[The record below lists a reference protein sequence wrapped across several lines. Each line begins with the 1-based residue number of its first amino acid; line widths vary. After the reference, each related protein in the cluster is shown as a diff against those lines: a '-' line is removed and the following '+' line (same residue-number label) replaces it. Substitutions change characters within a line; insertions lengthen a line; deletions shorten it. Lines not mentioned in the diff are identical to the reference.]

1 MIFVMVVLCGVV
13 GCGLGYFFGYR
24 SKGLL
29 RIRHLLDVKTAF
41 AADGDGPKRLIVG
54 GSDVLYS
61 FDTDRIGE
69 ETGIRTVNFGLNVG
83 LGMGFLLDV
92 ARENV
97 KPGDEVVLCLAY
109 SLYFKPSYDVFAYE
123 YYRMFRKRELRRF
136 SWRRQ
141 MYYLLGNFKLNM
153 AYRQKQFELAESGAY
168 VRVRGSELEAC
179 KNKPLVFP
187 TQFTRTA
194 AVRDLE
200 QFCQWCA
207 DQDVVVRV
215 TYTSTLRFDVYD
227 ESSYLRELQAYLTAN
242 YEVIGEPWDYLVPH
256 EQIFNSVYH
265 VNEAGQRARTELFLR
280 EVRGGEVGC
289 PSVMRMS

>member
-1 MIFVMVVLCGVV
+1 MIFVMVVLVCGVL

-29 RIRHLLDVKTAF
+29 RIRHLLDVKMAF
-41 AADGDGPKRLIVG
+41 AADVAGPKRLIVG

-61 FDTDRIGE
+61 FDTDRISAA
-69 ETGIRTVNFGLNVG
+69 TGVRTVNFGLNVG

-92 ARENV
+92 ARKNV

-136 SWRRQ
+136 SWRQ
-141 MYYLLGNFKLNM
+141 QVYYLLGNVKLNM

-168 VRVRGSELEAC
+168 VRVRGSELEAR
-179 KNKPLVFP
+179 KNTPLVFP
-187 TQFTRTA
+187 AQFKRTA

-207 DQDVVVRV
+207 DRDVVVRV
-215 TYTSTLRFDVYD
+215 TYPSTLRFDVY
-227 ESSYLRELQAYLTAN
+227 EASPYLRELQAYLMAN
-242 YEVIGEPWDYLVPH
+242 YEVIGEPGDYLVTH

-265 VNEAGQRARTELFLR
+265 VNEAGQRARTERFLR
-280 EVRGGEVGC
+280 EVEEAELGVQAL
-289 PSVMRMS
+289 